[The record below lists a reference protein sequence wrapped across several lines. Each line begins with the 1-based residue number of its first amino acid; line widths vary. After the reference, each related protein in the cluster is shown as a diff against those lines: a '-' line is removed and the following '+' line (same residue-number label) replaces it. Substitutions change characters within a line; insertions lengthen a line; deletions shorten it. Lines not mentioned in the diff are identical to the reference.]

1 MRELFEQF
9 LKERRLLKN
18 ISPKTENYYR
28 QALIAFERYSGE
40 SPDSLSSGKLNKWV
54 VAMLEAGGKLVS
66 CNTYI
71 SAMNAFF
78 NWCFE
83 NEVTPKRFKADILK
97 TQEKDFKTLSEN
109 QLHLIALQ
117 AGKPLGVAHPR
128 HNVPSDWY
136 WRENRRSSWA
146 LNGEREFRGCANHH

>member
-1 MRELFEQF
+1 MKDLFDQF

-40 SPDSLSSGKLNKWV
+40 SLDSISTGKLNKWA
-54 VAMLEAGGKLVS
+54 VAMLEANVKPVS

-78 NWCFE
+78 
-83 NEVTPKRFKADILK
+83 
-97 TQEKDFKTLSEN
+97 
-109 QLHLIALQ
+109 QLV
-117 AGKPLGVAHPR
+117 LG
-128 HNVPSDWY
+128 
-136 WRENRRSSWA
+136 E
-146 LNGEREFRGCANHH
+146 